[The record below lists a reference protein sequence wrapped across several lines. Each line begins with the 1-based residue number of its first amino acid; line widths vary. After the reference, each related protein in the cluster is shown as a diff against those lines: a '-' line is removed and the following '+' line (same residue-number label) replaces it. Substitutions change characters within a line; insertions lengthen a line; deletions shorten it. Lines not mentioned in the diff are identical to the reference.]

1 MSYCAVVKTVDKGE
15 DVHINT
21 LQKNGDPNV
30 RQHCQK
36 ALLQNLRELGEYNK
50 LKIIKYINNKDNKIP
65 TCNHSTIFLHI
76 YKALLER
83 NGRQNGQVCHSCG
96 RS

>member
-1 MSYCAVVKTVDKGE
+1 MSSCAVVKTVDKGE

-50 LKIIKYINNKDNKIP
+50 LKTIKYINNK
-65 TCNHSTIFLHI
+65 
-76 YKALLER
+76 E
-83 NGRQNGQVCHSCG
+83 
-96 RS
+96 